1 MAEYPRESGES
12 ALKNMMSSVSDDLK
26 MFDLKVTTACS
37 VVRLPS
43 SQPFG
48 RTPGEPQLIS
58 KQSTFIEREG
68 GQPGYNGVIRE
79 YWWRGLGLD

>member
-1 MAEYPRESGES
+1 
-12 ALKNMMSSVSDDLK
+12 
-26 MFDLKVTTACS
+26 MFDLKVTTACR

-58 KQSTFIEREG
+58 KHKQSTFRERKG
-68 GQPGYNGVIRE
+68 AGPGYNGVIRE
-79 YWWRGLGLD
+79 YWWGALGLETEGVITTDNFDFH